1 MKITLRMLTVV
12 TVLALS
18 GSMLFAQKEPTR
30 LEKEVR
36 HELVMLP
43 YYNVFDWLE
52 YRVDGGKVTLM
63 GEVARPSLK
72 PDAERVV
79 KQIEGVQSVDNKLE
93 VLPTS
98 PNDDRI
104 RLAVYR
110 AIYGSSSFTKYAYR
124 AVPPIHIIVKNGN
137 VRLAGVVANEGDKN
151 LANIQANGV
160 SGVFSV
166 KNDLVVVKE

>member
-1 MKITLRMLTVV
+1 MQRTIRLLSTVAV
-12 TVLALS
+12 FALLIPALA
-18 GSMLFAQKEPTR
+18 AQGEPTR
-30 LEKEVR
+30 LEKQVR

-52 YRVDGGKVTLM
+52 FRVDGNKVTLL
-63 GEVARPSLK
+63 GEVSRPTLK

-79 KQIEGVQSVDNKLE
+79 KQIEGVESVDNQIE

-104 RLAVYR
+104 RAAVYR
-110 AIYGSSSFTKYAYR
+110 AIYGYHSFTKYAFR
-124 AVPPIHIIVKNGN
+124 SVPPIHILVKNGD
-137 VRLAGVVANEGDKN
+137 VRLVGIVASEGDKN
-151 LANIQANGV
+151 LANLQANGV

-166 KNDLVVVKE
+166 KNDLIVETA